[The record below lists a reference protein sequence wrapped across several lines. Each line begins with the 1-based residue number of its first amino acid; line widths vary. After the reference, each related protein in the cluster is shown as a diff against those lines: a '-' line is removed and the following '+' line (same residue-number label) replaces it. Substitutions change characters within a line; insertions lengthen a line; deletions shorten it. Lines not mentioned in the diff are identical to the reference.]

1 VSVRVFNLLDGE
13 VGEGEDVD
21 VFVHRRAGVR
31 HDLGAELIG
40 CSLYEVPPGKR
51 AWPYHHHDNNEEWL
65 VVVDGRPTL
74 RTPEGERELEPG
86 DVAGFPQGEAGAHD
100 ISNRGDEPVRVAIFS
115 TLRQGSVVY
124 PDSDK
129 IGAGPP
135 WDRRYFRRADAVDYW
150 DGEAS
155 E

>member
-1 VSVRVFNLLDGE
+1 MSVRVFNLLDGE
-13 VGEGEDVD
+13 TDEGEEVD

-31 HDLGAELIG
+31 HDLGGELIG

-51 AWPYHHHDNNEEWL
+51 AWPYHYHGNNEEWL
-65 VVVDGRPTL
+65 MVVEGRPTL
-74 RTPEGERELEPG
+74 RTPEAERELAPG
-86 DVAGFPQGEAGAHD
+86 DVVGFPQGEAGAHD
-100 ISNRGDEPVRVAIFS
+100 ISNRSDEPVRVAIFS

-135 WDRRYFRRADAVDYW
+135 WDRRYFRRGDAVDYW
-150 DGEAS
+150 DGETS
-155 E
+155 